1 MTEKTNL
8 HEDAGFFYLSVRRW
22 LENGA
27 AELNSRKCVAYNFT
41 LIPPARWFYWQRA
54 LPNLLKGK
62 EMAVKLDFQNM
73 PDKAENMTD
82 AQLEA
87 VAKKGLRAVK

>member
-1 MTEKTNL
+1 MVDSIKAQKAIDNAITVDSLT
-8 HEDAGFFYLSVRRW
+8 
-22 LENGA
+22 
-27 AELNSRKCVAYNFT
+27 AELEKDRELARQNSQASAATSATMGIAKLHGL
-41 LIPPARWFYWQRA
+41 LIERNQQ
-54 LPNLLKGK
+54 L
-62 EMAVKLDFQNM
+62 E